1 MASIKTKTG
10 TLKRNL
16 SDKLKVSNAEILA
29 FSDARQLHRSMSYR
43 SRLMISTFDARG
55 SRYVTERIFTKFSEI
70 TPSVPCISI
79 SRVQTRTLSSSIK
92 QKVLH
97 KLAVL

>member
-29 FSDARQLHRSMSYR
+29 FSYARQLHRFMSYR
-43 SRLMISTFDARG
+43 SRLMISTFNARG
-55 SRYVTERIFTKFSEI
+55 NRYVTERIF
-70 TPSVPCISI
+70 
-79 SRVQTRTLSSSIK
+79 
-92 QKVLH
+92 
-97 KLAVL
+97 